1 MLKSHSKPNA
11 NCFRITDENSEKKVA
26 MVVIK
31 LKRKSSWH
39 PGPSTEGY
47 FRPVSGTLGL
57 LLGPRTLDLRQS
69 VALSGGSA
77 WWPAPCP
84 HCLLNLPNV
93 PAAPCWT
100 LFSTWCCLQ
109 DRSLVWGKGSPRL
122 FHACP
127 IPGWKPCAAVSS
139 HCFGWLR
146 WHTLVGVEVR
156 LCWKVSKRVKHGK
169 PGWLLLVLVQLI

>member
-69 VALSGGSA
+69 VALPGGSA

-84 HCLLNLPNV
+84 HCLLNLMSPQHL
-93 PAAPCWT
+93 AEPC
-100 LFSTWCCLQ
+100 
-109 DRSLVWGKGSPRL
+109 SPR
-122 FHACP
+122 
-127 IPGWKPCAAVSS
+127 GAVSRTDHWFGGKEACVCSMPAPYQAGS
-139 HCFGWLR
+139 H
-146 WHTLVGVEVR
+146 
-156 LCWKVSKRVKHGK
+156 
-169 PGWLLLVLVQLI
+169 VLPFLPTALGDWDGTH